1 MNERRTC
8 EITTDD
14 DQSRAPRSRDI
25 LRFAPVVPLTTAGGC
40 CVVAVCL
47 WPVLPQAF
55 LPAWLVASLAIAVA
69 QWQSLR
75 WFGAGAAPLQ
85 GETIRRRWILPS
97 ALASGLFWG
106 ASSVALFPADSIAH
120 QLLLAFILVAIT
132 ALWLPLFA
140 LTRLAFVVFAVPGLL
155 PMAFALLTSP
165 EPPQTT
171 MGSLLLLLAI
181 VYGAVAHT
189 TRRLFFADMAARRE
203 LYVQATQ
210 DSLVGL
216 ANRAE
221 FHRHART
228 LEIMSDQP
236 YAMVFI
242 DLDHFKS
249 VNDTAGHAAGDELL
263 RHVGAV
269 LKDAVRKGDL
279 AARLGGDEFAILMQD
294 CSAAEAAQIAAQ
306 VLERIRGLALT
317 CGTRR
322 RRMSASIGVA
332 CSADLCTSPAKLLE
346 AADQA
351 CYAAKRG
358 GRNRIEIATS
368 LSDAAARPPSAS
380 HFTLVTDAWA

>member
-1 MNERRTC
+1 MNERRPC

-40 CVVAVCL
+40 CVVAACL

-55 LPAWLVASLAIAVA
+55 LPAWLVASLAIAMA

-75 WFGAGAAPLQ
+75 WFGAGAAPLH
-85 GETIRRRWILPS
+85 GEMIHRRWILAS

-140 LTRLAFVVFAVPGLL
+140 LTRLAFLVFAVPGLL

-181 VYGAVAHT
+181 VFGAVSHT

-203 LYVQATQ
+203 LYAQATQ

-221 FHRHART
+221 FHRRART
-228 LEIMSDQP
+228 LEIMSDRP
-236 YAMVFI
+236 YAMVCV
-242 DLDHFKS
+242 DLDHFKD
-249 VNDTAGHAAGDELL
+249 VNDTGGHAAGDELL

-269 LKDAVRKGDL
+269 LKETVRKEDL

-294 CSAAEAAQIAAQ
+294 CSAADATQVAAQ
-306 VLERIRGLALT
+306 VLERIRALALT

-332 CSADLCTSPAKLLE
+332 CSADLCTTPAKLLE

-358 GRNRIEIATS
+358 GRNRIEVATG
-368 LSDAAARPPSAS
+368 LNDAASRSASRS
-380 HFTLVTDAWA
+380 HFTFVTDAWA